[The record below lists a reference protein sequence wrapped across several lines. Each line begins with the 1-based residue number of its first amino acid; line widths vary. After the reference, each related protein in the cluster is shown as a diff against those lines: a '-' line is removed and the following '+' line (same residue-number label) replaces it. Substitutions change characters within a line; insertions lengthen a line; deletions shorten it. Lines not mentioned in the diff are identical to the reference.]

1 MGAERLHAVEE
12 RVRLLVVLGSV
23 TPPGRLRRALEDAL
37 SRAERD
43 WDADIELIDL
53 ADRDL
58 AFADGR
64 NPGELDD
71 DTAEVI
77 ASVTAADAMLFAT
90 PVYRGSMTG
99 ALKNVFDQLP
109 VQALEGK
116 VVALAAMGG
125 SDHHFLGAD
134 RHLRDVLS
142 FFGALV
148 LPVSVYLTGA
158 DFPASSPEGDGTP
171 GERAAQAL
179 DELLAATNS
188 LAATLADGAELGPS
202 PLAARAILR

>member
-1 MGAERLHAVEE
+1 VAAERSEPAEE
-12 RVRLLVVLGSV
+12 HVRLLVVLGSV
-23 TPPGRLRRALEDAL
+23 TPPGRLRRALEDAI
-37 SRAERD
+37 SRAEQNPH
-43 WDADIELIDL
+43 ADIELIDL

-64 NPGELDD
+64 DPGELDD

-77 ASVTAADAMLFAT
+77 ASVSAAEAVLFAT

-99 ALKNVFDQLP
+99 ALKNLFDQLP

-125 SDHHFLGAD
+125 SDHHFLGPD

-158 DFPASSPEGDGTP
+158 DFPDGTP
-171 GERAAQAL
+171 SERAAQAL
-179 DELLAATNS
+179 DELLAATIS
-188 LAATLADGAELGPS
+188 LAARLADGAEFGPS
-202 PLAARAILR
+202 PLAARAIRR

>member
-1 MGAERLHAVEE
+1 MGAERLHAVGEHV
-12 RVRLLVVLGSV
+12 RVLVVLGSV
-23 TPPGRLRRALEDAL
+23 TPPGRLRRALEDAI

-43 WDADIELIDL
+43 WDADIELVDL

-64 NPGELDD
+64 DPGELDD

-77 ASVTAADAMLFAT
+77 ASVTAADALLFAT

-109 VQALEGK
+109 VEALEGK

-148 LPVSVYLTGA
+148 IPVSVYLTGA
-158 DFPASSPEGDGTP
+158 DFAEGTP
-171 GERAAQAL
+171 GERAAHAL
-179 DELLAATNS
+179 DELLAATDS
-188 LAATLADGAELGPS
+188 LAAALADSARPGPS
-202 PLAARAILR
+202 PLYARAIRR